1 MSASIKSAREE
12 NNFLARGNR
21 RRYAF
26 GCALWNLRS
35 VLVFLL
41 VLALS
46 SVSLA
51 STASNPA
58 SEPFG
63 YFDFP
68 TCVRY
73 AFVHSES
80 LLANKLDIQISSI
93 DLKDAHSELLP
104 TFQLV
109 TRYYFVRTDDA
120 NNPNPGRFNVQF
132 QMTNWNP
139 YEALIK
145 IKTQSIFVDIAKLAH
160 FDKIS
165 DNVAQIA
172 KLFYGINTL
181 QSNLRAQKQIL
192 AIHNNKLN
200 FGKSKHE
207 QGNLDS
213 FTLQSWT
220 NSLKAQQLKI
230 RSIERDLDQKTSL
243 LKNLMGYHPDY
254 HLPLDTRDAAN
265 QILNGFNGRWVT
277 FADIQGRNLKLKMA
291 AKKEQAQS
299 VLVTGAYLQL
309 VPKPLFVFTDNKN
322 TPNTTSGVNMAVGL
336 DYQLWDGFKRVRD
349 ISRQKFK
356 AQKLEIDR
364 RQLSE
369 KLYGDFKKI
378 RGEIDS
384 TGEQSSLSREQ
395 AKLADLA
402 EEKAAILFRS
412 GTIDYGEYSDQRI
425 KTIEAHLNV
434 ATDLQNRVFELIDL
448 ATMAG
453 GLNKYNAAI
462 RY

>member
-1 MSASIKSAREE
+1 MSS
-12 NNFLARGNR
+12 
-21 RRYAF
+21 
-26 GCALWNLRS
+26 ALWKFTG
-35 VLVFLL
+35 VVVFLL
-41 VLALS
+41 LFAFTSAAPANTV
-46 SVSLA
+46 
-51 STASNPA
+51 SNPG

-80 LLANKLDIQISSI
+80 LLANKLDIQVSAI

-132 QMTNWNP
+132 QMTSWNP

-181 QSNLRAQKQIL
+181 QSNIRGQKQIL
-192 AIHNNKLN
+192 AIHTNKIN
-200 FGKSKHE
+200 FGKSRHE

-230 RSIERDLDQKTSL
+230 RSLQRDVDQKTSM

-265 QILNGFNGRWVT
+265 QILNGFNGRWLT

-299 VLVTGAYLQL
+299 VMVTGAYLQL

-322 TPNTTSGVNMAVGL
+322 TPNVTSGVNIAVGL

-369 KLYGDFKKI
+369 KLYGDFKRI

-384 TGEQSSLSREQ
+384 TGEQTSLSREQ